1 MATVDEKSV
10 RAKVRNFITET
21 FLIGDENTKL
31 KDSDSFMHK
40 GVIDSTGVL
49 ELASF
54 VEAEYSFSIED
65 NEMIPDNLDS
75 IENLAKFVARKVG

>member
-1 MATVDEKSV
+1 MATVDEKGI
-10 RAKVRNFITET
+10 REKVRNFITET
-21 FLIGDENTKL
+21 FLIGDEKTKL

-54 VEAEYSFSIED
+54 VESEYNFSIDD

-75 IENLAKFVARKVG
+75 IENLAKFIVRKIG

>member
-1 MATVDEKSV
+1 MATVDEKSIKE
-10 RAKVRNFITET
+10 KVRNFITET
-21 FLIGDENTKL
+21 FLIGDEKSKL
-31 KDSDSFMHK
+31 KDGDSFMHK

-54 VEAEYSFSIED
+54 VESEYNFSIDD

-75 IENLAKFVARKVG
+75 IENLTKFIVGKIG